1 MVYKMSD
8 SPSRKKQQPAKN
20 SAGFRI
26 VLACKTLQPHLK
38 TYSLKTN
45 QALIGTN
52 LSGVLWAYAVQL
64 TTPLTATELSLSA
77 PGVNIGGAQSLEVG
91 QVVVLRVFACKP
103 LTISSKCPKHSG
115 LAIICSDQWFVN
127 N

>member
-1 MVYKMSD
+1 MSD
-8 SPSRKKQQPAKN
+8 SPSRKKQQPAKK

-64 TTPLTATELSLSA
+64 TTPLTATFRCRCRLQGLD
-77 PGVNIGGAQSLEVG
+77 IWGGWEAGPNPWRLG
-91 QVVVLRVFACKP
+91 QVVVLR
-103 LTISSKCPKHSG
+103 ISG
-115 LAIICSDQWFVN
+115 L
-127 N
+127 